1 MNLAW
6 TDRSNDEVGYIVY
19 RDGQVIANLGPNST
33 SYTDVA
39 AVSAGQSV
47 SYKVEVYN
55 DSVIKALDSVDAG
68 EEVSPEHLDLLIER
82 SFEILRNAA
91 REIPDAEAQWRKLK
105 AQ

>member
-1 MNLAW
+1 MLA
-6 TDRSNDEVGYIVY
+6 RRLE
-19 RDGQVIANLGPNST
+19 RL
-33 SYTDVA
+33 
-39 AVSAGQSV
+39 SV
-47 SYKVEVYN
+47 DSIWARRASGLRG
-55 DSVIKALDSVDAG
+55 SVIKALDSVDAE